1 MPLNYALRAITPNG
15 EKTSTDDLA
24 NLASAFL
31 GIWMACDS
39 KNGISLKEIIHR
51 VEKIKYVNLNIYP
64 DERMSENCRQI
75 LDALEGFKYYI
86 KGRMFYWSIG
96 RMNGSCPWPG
106 EMETEII
113 CQHPTDKWEL
123 ISMLS

>member
-1 MPLNYALRAITPNG
+1 
-15 EKTSTDDLA
+15 
-24 NLASAFL
+24 
-31 GIWMACDS
+31 MACDS

-64 DERMSENCRQI
+64 DEGMSENCRQI